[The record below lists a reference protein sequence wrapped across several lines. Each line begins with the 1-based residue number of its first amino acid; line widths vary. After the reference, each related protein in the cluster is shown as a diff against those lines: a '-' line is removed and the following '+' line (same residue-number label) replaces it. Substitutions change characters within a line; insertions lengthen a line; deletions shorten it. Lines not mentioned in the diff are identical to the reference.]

1 MIIMSK
7 KVYNNLKFEKLKY
20 IILKGRWIFK
30 MSEKVPKDKYL
41 VEEEFEEEEEEEEIE
56 EEDQLEK
63 SILKILSKG
72 KVDSK
77 LTLTNLLVNSGIT
90 DYELKVNL
98 ISNQIFAEIPK
109 IGNKLKK
116 LRFEKKINFSIL
128 EGSHVYYVDENKKM
142 LSSKRAQ
149 IEFDWESY
157 TIHDGTEDLYLA
169 FKIPGSRIS
178 THHFLMSCYPTAD
191 FSGFKI
197 YVDKKFEKTQS
208 FSINKDKLEGRFD
221 KDKLILHCRTSN
233 KEIDKTLYKV
243 IQIGRKILHELIKLN
258 FRYSE
263 ILRIFFPKSSD
274 FFPVVPIFR
283 SSKQGVFYTTK
294 FTNSLRIFYDFPT
307 KFEGKLVYG
316 KYSLIINGDKG
327 QDFNLNE
334 YNDFITKALEFQ
346 TKSFLSLSILEDWV
360 INPTKALNYM
370 KDDDDLRKLI
380 EEYQQDINTDRI
392 IQERLEET
400 LERGEFFKEITSN
413 LLLTFLGVSLLTDFP
428 PIQWTVVGVL
438 IAINVFYFYKRRK
451 TIKKRTQI
459 S

>member
-1 MIIMSK
+1 MT
-7 KVYNNLKFEKLKY
+7 
-20 IILKGRWIFK
+20 
-30 MSEKVPKDKYL
+30 EKVPKNKYL
-41 VEEEFEEEEEEEEIE
+41 VEEEFEEEEEVEEIKE
-56 EEDQLEK
+56 VDPLEK
-63 SILKILSKG
+63 SILKILAKG

-77 LTLTNLLVNSGIT
+77 LTLTNLLVNAGIK
-90 DYELKVNL
+90 DYELKINL
-98 ISNQIFAEIPK
+98 SSNEIFAEIPK

-128 EGSHVYYVDENKKM
+128 EGSHVYFIDEKKKM
-142 LSSKRAQ
+142 ISSKKDQ
-149 IEFDWESY
+149 IKFDWKAYNIPE
-157 TIHDGTEDLYLA
+157 GTDDLYLV

-178 THHFLMSCYPTAD
+178 TYHFLMSCYPSAD

-197 YVDKKFEKTQS
+197 YVDKKFERTQS
-208 FSINKDKLEGRFD
+208 FSVYKEKLEGNFD
-221 KDKLILHCRTSN
+221 EDKLILHCKISN
-233 KEIDKTLYKV
+233 KEIGRTLYKV
-243 IQIGRKILHELIKLN
+243 IQIGRTILHELIKLN

-283 SSKQGVFYTTK
+283 SSKQNIFYTSK

-316 KYSLIINGDKG
+316 KYSLIVNGDKG

-334 YNDFITKALEFQ
+334 YYNFITEAHEFQ

-400 LERGEFFKEITSN
+400 LERGEFFKEITTN

-428 PIQWTVVGVL
+428 PIQWTVVGIL
-438 IAINVFYFYKRRK
+438 IAINVYYFYKRRK